1 MKRYSYKIR
10 LYPNNSQKEF
20 LARQFGCCRLV
31 YNYMLALKQNVFKEG
46 TKYSKFDLIKQ
57 LTILKHREE
66 YLFLSEVYNAPLQQ
80 AIVNV
85 DDAFVRMYSKQT
97 KYPKFKNK
105 HSRQSFTYAY
115 PRIKDNRLWLP
126 KHKSWIKFSDGRTIE
141 GKLKKVTIS
150 KNPDGTYWAS
160 ILAEQGYVVPEK
172 PKVLGETIGIDLG
185 LKDFAILSDGTKI
198 INPRFAEHYA
208 YKIKA
213 AQRHLSRKHK
223 GSKRYEKQRLKL
235 AKLHKRVKYL
245 RHEFVHSL
253 VNWLLSENQTI
264 CIETLNVKKMMQ
276 GSKLAKSIASAS
288 WSEFIRVLKYK
299 AEWLGKQVIQIPRYA
314 ASTKKCCACG
324 CQVEPIPLSVREWT
338 CPYCGVHHDRDINA
352 ARNILLQAVN
362 LALGGNAPVHSWI
375 DIADLCTLG
384 IQVCDTKMKREYR
397 NNVPIVVH

>member
-1 MKRYSYKIR
+1 MRQYSYKIR

-20 LARQFGCCRLV
+20 LVRQFGCCRLV
-31 YNYMLALKQNVFKEG
+31 YNYMLALKQNAFKEG

-208 YKIKA
+208 YKIKLHNDIC
-213 AQRHLSRKHK
+213 RENIK
-223 GSKRYEKQRLKL
+223 E
-235 AKLHKRVKYL
+235 AK
-245 RHEFVHSL
+245 
-253 VNWLLSENQTI
+253 
-264 CIETLNVKKMMQ
+264 
-276 GSKLAKSIASAS
+276 
-288 WSEFIRVLKYK
+288 
-299 AEWLGKQVIQIPRYA
+299 
-314 ASTKKCCACG
+314 
-324 CQVEPIPLSVREWT
+324 
-338 CPYCGVHHDRDINA
+338 D
-352 ARNILLQAVN
+352 
-362 LALGGNAPVHSWI
+362 
-375 DIADLCTLG
+375 
-384 IQVCDTKMKREYR
+384 MK
-397 NNVPIVVH
+397 NKD

>member
-1 MKRYSYKIR
+1 
-10 LYPNNSQKEF
+10 
-20 LARQFGCCRLV
+20 
-31 YNYMLALKQNVFKEG
+31 
-46 TKYSKFDLIKQ
+46 
-57 LTILKHREE
+57 
-66 YLFLSEVYNAPLQQ
+66 
-80 AIVNV
+80 
-85 DDAFVRMYSKQT
+85 MYTKQT

-105 HSRQSFTYAY
+105 HSKQSFTYAY

-150 KNPDGTYWAS
+150 KDPDGTYWAS
-160 ILAEQGYVVPEK
+160 ILSEQEYVVTDK
-172 PKVLGETIGIDLG
+172 PKVLGKTVGIDLG

-198 INPRFAEHYA
+198 VNPRFVEHYA

-235 AKLHKRVKYL
+235 ARLYKRVKYL

-264 CIETLNVKKMMQ
+264 CLETLNVKKMMQ
-276 GSKLAKSIASAS
+276 GSKLARSIASAS
-288 WSEFIRVLKYK
+288 WSEFIRVLKHK
-299 AEWLGKQVIQIPRYA
+299 AKWLGKQIIQIPKYTV
-314 ASTKKCCACG
+314 STKKCCACG
-324 CQVEPIPLSVREWT
+324 HQVSAIPLSVREWT

-362 LALGGNAPVHSWI
+362 LALGGKSPVHSWI
-375 DIADLCTLG
+375 DIADLYTLG
-384 IQVCDTKMKREYR
+384 IQVCNIKMNREYR

>member
-1 MKRYSYKIR
+1 MRQYSYKIR

-20 LARQFGCCRLV
+20 LVRQFGCCRLV
-31 YNYMLALKQNVFKEG
+31 YNYMLALKQNAFKEG

-66 YLFLSEVYNAPLQQ
+66 YLFLSEVCNAPLQQ

-150 KNPDGTYWAS
+150 KDSDGTYWTS

-172 PKVLGETIGIDLG
+172 PKVLSETIGIDLG

-208 YKIKA
+208 YKIK
-213 AQRHLSRKHK
+213 SCTTT
-223 GSKRYEKQRLKL
+223 SVEK
-235 AKLHKRVKYL
+235 
-245 RHEFVHSL
+245 
-253 VNWLLSENQTI
+253 T
-264 CIETLNVKKMMQ
+264 
-276 GSKLAKSIASAS
+276 
-288 WSEFIRVLKYK
+288 
-299 AEWLGKQVIQIPRYA
+299 
-314 ASTKKCCACG
+314 
-324 CQVEPIPLSVREWT
+324 
-338 CPYCGVHHDRDINA
+338 
-352 ARNILLQAVN
+352 
-362 LALGGNAPVHSWI
+362 
-375 DIADLCTLG
+375 
-384 IQVCDTKMKREYR
+384 
-397 NNVPIVVH
+397 

>member
-1 MKRYSYKIR
+1 MVHT
-10 LYPNNSQKEF
+10 
-20 LARQFGCCRLV
+20 G
-31 YNYMLALKQNVFKEG
+31 
-46 TKYSKFDLIKQ
+46 
-57 LTILKHREE
+57 
-66 YLFLSEVYNAPLQQ
+66 
-80 AIVNV
+80 
-85 DDAFVRMYSKQT
+85 
-97 KYPKFKNK
+97 
-105 HSRQSFTYAY
+105 
-115 PRIKDNRLWLP
+115 
-126 KHKSWIKFSDGRTIE
+126 
-141 GKLKKVTIS
+141 
-150 KNPDGTYWAS
+150 AS
-160 ILAEQGYVVPEK
+160 ILAEQGGYVVPEK

-185 LKDFAILSDGTKI
+185 LKDLAILSDGTKI

-213 AQRHLSRKHK
+213 AQRHLQRKHK

-253 VNWLLSENQTI
+253 VNWLLSEKQTI

-299 AEWLGKQVIQIPRYA
+299 AEWLGKQIIQIPRYA

-384 IQVCDTKMKREYR
+384 IQVSDAKMKREYR

>member
-1 MKRYSYKIR
+1 M
-10 LYPNNSQKEF
+10 F
-20 LARQFGCCRLV
+20 
-31 YNYMLALKQNVFKEG
+31 FKEG
-46 TKYSKFDLIKQ
+46 TRYSKFDLIKQ
-57 LTILKHREE
+57 LTILKQQEE
-66 YLFLSEVYNAPLQQ
+66 YLFLNEVNSWALQYS
-80 AIVNV
+80 VSCV
-85 DDAFVRMYSKQT
+85 DNAFVRMYTKQT

-115 PRIKDNRLWLP
+115 PRIKDNHLWLP

-150 KNPDGTYWAS
+150 KDPDGTYWAS
-160 ILAEQGYVVPEK
+160 ILAEQDYVVPDK
-172 PKVLGETIGIDLG
+172 PKVLGKTVGIDLG

-198 INPRFAEHYA
+198 VNPRFAEHYA

-235 AKLHKRVKYL
+235 AKLYKRVKYL

-264 CIETLNVKKMMQ
+264 CLETLNVKKMMQ
-276 GSKLAKSIASAS
+276 GSKLARSIASAS

-299 AEWLGKQVIQIPRYA
+299 AEWLGKQIIQIPKYA

-324 CQVEPIPLSVREWT
+324 HQVSAIPLSVREWT
-338 CPYCGVHHDRDINA
+338 CPYCSVHHDRDINA

-362 LALGGNAPVHSWI
+362 LALGGKSPVHSWI